1 MRLAKKLD
9 NKFCSSMILYS
20 ILNTNL
26 GALEFGGMGNV
37 SMGMGGA
44 GVALKTS
51 QWGLYYNP
59 ALLAASRK
67 SHFAYSFGVGVQERN
82 FLALARV
89 DVKNLQ
95 NVSGSLSSLFST
107 SSQASTNQ
115 SSTAAAS
122 PMVMS
127 ATQVQSGDS
136 QVSGYFSN
144 VLKNLVS
151 SSSSSS
157 GSITEEDLKKY
168 LQDAVKDSGIN
179 DSSVASASSLNE
191 VVQKIQEIA
200 KDSSNQDKLF
210 NEIKKD
216 LLDASQK
223 SGGNALFDNIISN
236 LDPSSVSNIA
246 KLLGESKDGN
256 VDVNKVL
263 SALGNVKISGGDANL
278 SRAIEDISLIHQ
290 ALRSNN
296 FAITSQNGIV
306 LQAPLGA
313 NDGFAMGIF
322 SGLFA
327 SGSATFDQTHN
338 QIIVQSGSSYVNLD
352 LNGNE
357 ISVSSSDANAFNSS
371 SIFSNS
377 AKHRIDVN
385 GLVITE
391 VPVGYGYNFSV
402 GNGEL
407 SVGVA
412 LKYIFSAGYRLHKSG
427 GFDAFSSL
435 QAPTNP
441 MFSHN
446 FGIDLGLLYSLGGF
460 SFGLVGKN
468 LNDPALYLDE
478 NTKFYLNPQLRVGTA
493 YQWGI
498 LNFALD
504 MDVLPNTTLST
515 TLPKS
520 QMIGGGM
527 MFNFKCF
534 DLRMGAMYDMRGYTS
549 SSPILTAGVNILG
562 FLDIAVQSSLR
573 LTEINGFN
581 VPDYLNL
588 KVGGGFSW

>member
-9 NKFCSSMILYS
+9 NRFCSSIILYS
-20 ILNTNL
+20 LLNTNL

-37 SMGMGGA
+37 SMGMGSA

-107 SSQASTNQ
+107 SSQASTSQ
-115 SSTAAAS
+115 SSTAAVL
-122 PMVMS
+122 PVVMS
-127 ATQVQSGDS
+127 ATQVQSGDT
-136 QVSGYFSN
+136 QVSGYFSS
-144 VLKNLVS
+144 VLKNLVNSSNS
-151 SSSSSS
+151 SSEV
-157 GSITEEDLKKY
+157 TEESLKTYLKSAVKDAGITNSDIENAVDLS
-168 LQDAVKDSGIN
+168 DAVK
-179 DSSVASASSLNE
+179 
-191 VVQKIQEIA
+191 KFQEIA
-200 KDSSNQDKLF
+200 KDSNNQDKLF

-236 LDPSSVSNIA
+236 LDSSSVSNIA

-256 VDVNKVL
+256 VDVDKVL
-263 SALGNVKISGGDANL
+263 SALGNVKIGGGDANL

-313 NDGFAMGIF
+313 NDAFAMGIF

-357 ISVSSSDANAFNSS
+357 ISVSSSDANAFNNS
-371 SIFSNS
+371 SIFSSS

-460 SFGLVGKN
+460 SLGLVGKN